1 VPAPGSPDN
10 EVLIRLPPTVEVE
23 QGQRLGETGMQA
35 EELLRQSGLPA
46 FELASRD
53 VVGPVIGA
61 DLQRKGIYATLT
73 ALAGIL
79 IYVGFRFRFTFAL
92 DAIAAVFH
100 DILVTVAFL
109 TWFNFE
115 LSLNVVAAILT
126 ITGYSVN
133 DTIVVFD
140 RVRENQ
146 RTARREAI
154 NSLVNRSVNQTLSR
168 TIITSGTT
176 LLAVGSL
183 FVLGG
188 EVLRSFAFT
197 MIVGILTGTYSTVFI
212 ASAVAIVLTRTGPK
226 NPVTQAQAK
235 SHARRTA

>member
-1 VPAPGSPDN
+1 
-10 EVLIRLPPTVEVE
+10 
-23 QGQRLGETGMQA
+23 
-35 EELLRQSGLPA
+35 
-46 FELASRD
+46 
-53 VVGPVIGA
+53 
-61 DLQRKGIYATLT
+61 
-73 ALAGIL
+73 
-79 IYVGFRFRFTFAL
+79 
-92 DAIAAVFH
+92 VFH
-100 DILVTVAFL
+100 DILVTLACL

-115 LSLNVVAAILT
+115 LSLNVIAAILT
-126 ITGYSVN
+126 IAGYSVN

-146 RTARREAI
+146 RLQRRVPLRDI
-154 NSLVNRSVNQTLSR
+154 VNRSVNQTLSR

-212 ASAVAIVLTRTGPK
+212 ASAVAITLNRPPRGQVA
-226 NPVTQAQAK
+226 TQAQAK
-235 SHARRTA
+235 ARRARA